1 MTTSTPRPRQASVGA
16 LFGGRHYAHIA
27 GFLNAAGTHRET
39 IEQIAYILAADNPH
53 FNAEVF
59 GREAGL
65 ESARESYTQ
74 DELKANL
81 VTAAGI
87 TERLGL
93 RSAKRVADWRQRYS
107 DFPEPFLG
115 GTRDRGGPGARQA
128 WYFWPEV
135 EAFLERHELPKQ
147 PRGRQPP
154 RADAGPGGRCEAH
167 GLITGPVYELAR
179 RPTAKGRRW

>member
-1 MTTSTPRPRQASVGA
+1 MTTSTPSPRQASVGA

-39 IEQIAYILAADNPH
+39 IEHIAYILAADNPH

-115 GTRDRGGPGARQA
+115 GRGTAAAQARARPGTSGPRSRRFSNVTNCPSNRAAGSHPALTPAQVAGAKRMA
-128 WYFWPEV
+128 
-135 EAFLERHELPKQ
+135 
-147 PRGRQPP
+147 
-154 RADAGPGGRCEAH
+154 
-167 GLITGPVYELAR
+167 
-179 RPTAKGRRW
+179 

>member
-1 MTTSTPRPRQASVGA
+1 MTTSTPSPRQASVGA

-81 VTAAGI
+81 VTAAGS
-87 TERLGL
+87 
-93 RSAKRVADWRQRYS
+93 RSGSAFVVPRGWRTGGSATATSPNHSWGGRGTAAAQARARPGTSGPRSRRFSNVTNCPSNRAAGSHPALTPAQVAGAKRMA
-107 DFPEPFLG
+107 
-115 GTRDRGGPGARQA
+115 
-128 WYFWPEV
+128 
-135 EAFLERHELPKQ
+135 
-147 PRGRQPP
+147 
-154 RADAGPGGRCEAH
+154 
-167 GLITGPVYELAR
+167 
-179 RPTAKGRRW
+179 